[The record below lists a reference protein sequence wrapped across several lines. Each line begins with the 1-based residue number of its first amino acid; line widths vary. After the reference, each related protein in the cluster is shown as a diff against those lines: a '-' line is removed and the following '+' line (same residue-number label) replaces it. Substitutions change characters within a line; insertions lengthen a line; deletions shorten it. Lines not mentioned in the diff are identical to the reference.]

1 MDVAEERR
9 FREFVS
15 ARSPALMRVGFLL
28 TGGDQHAA
36 EDLLQTVLA
45 RTAARWAR
53 IDEPEAYVRRA
64 MYRQQ
69 ISWWRLASHRRET
82 VVAETPEMAG
92 RDDMHAADLKLVLR
106 RALARLAPRQRA
118 VLVLRYFEDLPEA
131 EVAQIMG
138 CSVGT
143 VRSTAHR
150 ALARL
155 RTAAPELADLR
166 VAHHSF
172 EEVNP

>member
-1 MDVAEERR
+1 MDAADERR

-15 ARSPALMRVGFLL
+15 ARSPALMRLAYLL

-36 EDLLQTVLA
+36 EDLLQTALA
-45 RTAARWAR
+45 QTAARWRTVESA
-53 IDEPEAYVRRA
+53 EAYVRQV

-69 ISWWRLASHRRET
+69 ISWWRLARRRYET
-82 VVAETPEMAG
+82 AVAQPPDQAG
-92 RDDMHAADLKLVLR
+92 PDESQRTDLKIVVR
-106 RALARLAPRQRA
+106 RALRKLTPRQRA

-131 EVAQIMG
+131 EVAAVLG

-150 ALARL
+150 SLARL
-155 RTAAPELADLR
+155 RTVAPELEALR
-166 VAHHSF
+166 EPGTIFGKATA
-172 EEVNP
+172 